1 VARAA
6 PDIMGIGPVCEWRSH
21 CSGPSAGAALTVKLL
36 HELCRRGKKRGIVSM
51 CIGGGM
57 GAAGIFELNEEET
70 IMEIK
75 QAIMSRR
82 SIRKYTSQPISDQDI
97 QALLEAAVY
106 APSGK
111 VKTSAWNSLRSMA
124 SSHRRIGK
132 RK

>member
-1 VARAA
+1 
-6 PDIMGIGPVCEWRSH
+6 
-21 CSGPSAGAALTVKLL
+21 
-36 HELCRRGKKRGIVSM
+36 M

-57 GAAGIFELNEEET
+57 GAAGIFELNEEEM

-82 SIRKYTSQPISDQDI
+82 SIRKYTSQPVSNQDI

-124 SSHRRIGK
+124 SSSPHRKTKAINSRGGAEP
-132 RK
+132 RLVLG